1 MITARDLNDTT
12 SARVRRYLPQFE
24 HARTPDPGADQW
36 TDWIERLGRRAGRGD
51 EPGDAMTIATD
62 SDFGTV
68 CSTLVALPAFGAPIM
83 KFAAGAPDQSPFE
96 TVAL

>member
-1 MITARDLNDTT
+1 
-12 SARVRRYLPQFE
+12 
-24 HARTPDPGADQW
+24 
-36 TDWIERLGRRAGRGD
+36 
-51 EPGDAMTIATD
+51 MTIATD

-83 KFAAGAPDQSPFE
+83 KFAAGAPDQAPFE